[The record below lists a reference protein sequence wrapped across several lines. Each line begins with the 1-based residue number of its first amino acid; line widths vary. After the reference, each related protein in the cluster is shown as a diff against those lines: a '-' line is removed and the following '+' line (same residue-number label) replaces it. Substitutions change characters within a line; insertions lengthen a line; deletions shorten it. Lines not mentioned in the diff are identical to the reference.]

1 MKKKILTSVLAV
13 SMLVSS
19 YTTAFAADDV
29 ISATQIGSQAATV
42 TYKDASTFNVTI
54 PKSIHIGSDKIGTY
68 EVKVTGELNDG
79 DVLNVVPSKTVE
91 MTDAEGKAS
100 VTAKVG
106 QKKTDFEKED
116 LADGA
121 EVTTTGTVRS
131 DELSAG
137 AWTGNLSFDIGI
149 ETLGTIGEDIELTS
163 NNLSTY
169 GIASTGDV
177 TIPKWV
183 QDTDGVYHKVTSI
196 KSATFQKNKD
206 ITSIVIPD
214 SIKKIESFTFNWA
227 TNLSNIDLPCSI
239 ESIGKRAFYNCNLAN
254 IDLPDNITTIESDAF
269 ADNKLTSIQLPES
282 LEKLGESAFGYN
294 RINSDIYIPKN
305 LTTLMDDD
313 GSLSLSY
320 IVNPFREN
328 SPTRIIVDPEN
339 TVFDSRNNCN
349 ALIKTDENILI
360 AASEATIIPLDVV
373 ELHNYSFSGL
383 NIKTINIP
391 SNITKIKAGAFS
403 HSNIETI
410 TIPSSVTKI
419 DSFTFDHCKSLQT
432 VILPDTLKEIGMEAF
447 ASSSIKTISL
457 PSKLTTIRTK
467 AFYLSNLTGTLTIP
481 DSVTS
486 IGENA
491 FQYTSSNLHL
501 KYNGSATGAPW
512 GCDNA
517 VNK

>member
-1 MKKKILTSVLAV
+1 
-13 SMLVSS
+13 
-19 YTTAFAADDV
+19 
-29 ISATQIGSQAATV
+29 
-42 TYKDASTFNVTI
+42 
-54 PKSIHIGSDKIGTY
+54 
-68 EVKVTGELNDG
+68 
-79 DVLNVVPSKTVE
+79 
-91 MTDAEGKAS
+91 
-100 VTAKVG
+100 
-106 QKKTDFEKED
+106 
-116 LADGA
+116 
-121 EVTTTGTVRS
+121 
-131 DELSAG
+131 
-137 AWTGNLSFDIGI
+137 
-149 ETLGTIGEDIELTS
+149 
-163 NNLSTY
+163 
-169 GIASTGDV
+169 
-177 TIPKWV
+177 
-183 QDTDGVYHKVTSI
+183 
-196 KSATFQKNKD
+196 
-206 ITSIVIPD
+206 
-214 SIKKIESFTFNWA
+214 
-227 TNLSNIDLPCSI
+227 
-239 ESIGKRAFYNCNLAN
+239 
-254 IDLPDNITTIESDAF
+254 
-269 ADNKLTSIQLPES
+269 
-282 LEKLGESAFGYN
+282 
-294 RINSDIYIPKN
+294 
-305 LTTLMDDD
+305 MDDD

-373 ELHNYSFSGL
+373 ELHNQSFSGL